1 MRFREKDRQE
11 LINKLKKVR
20 DPRERDRIIWAL
32 AGQEEAVFHSINPDV
47 PTPRPAPGRPGPA
60 RPASGK
66 APDLRNMPQ
75 INVDVKRLLGFV
87 VPAFFVIFG
96 LVHIGRAVLNYI
108 ATEDIQAEIP
118 RLITG
123 GILLIIGLTGV
134 FRAMQPKQMKP
145 DDAS

>member
-1 MRFREKDRQE
+1 
-11 LINKLKKVR
+11 
-20 DPRERDRIIWAL
+20 
-32 AGQEEAVFHSINPDV
+32 
-47 PTPRPAPGRPGPA
+47 
-60 RPASGK
+60 
-66 APDLRNMPQ
+66 
-75 INVDVKRLLGFV
+75 V